1 MRRAILGGVGAD
13 TLERDIR
20 SGGLVVFVR
29 VRDDT
34 PESQIQDIMR
44 KSGALNVH
52 VHEIELKKTLDE
64 LPLATIQPDP
74 WLAT

>member
-1 MRRAILGGVGAD
+1 M
-13 TLERDIR
+13 
-20 SGGLVVFVR
+20 VVFVR
-29 VRDDT
+29 ARDAAV
-34 PESQIQDIMR
+34 EEKAQQIMR